1 MPKEEWKVITD
12 HHEPLVTPEVFALAS
27 AYRPEQSTKRKREK
41 HPLTG
46 KIYCGGCGYAIN
58 YKPQRNNGKM
68 PNHFWCRKHSLL
80 QIPDCCTYFRADILE
95 EIVGNIEDEH
105 DEETNM
111 VELQPDGSYLMSG
124 MAPFD
129 EVVEVLGIPLDEED
143 DFETLNGFLIS
154 LIDKIP
160 SDDEVFSTTAYGYLF
175 EILSVENKMIQKV
188 HVIKLPEEKA
198 SEVELADG
206 TCQNEE

>member
-1 MPKEEWKVITD
+1 M
-12 HHEPLVTPEVFALAS
+12 
-27 AYRPEQSTKRKREK
+27 
-41 HPLTG
+41 
-46 KIYCGGCGYAIN
+46 
-58 YKPQRNNGKM
+58 
-68 PNHFWCRKHSLL
+68 
-80 QIPDCCTYFRADILE
+80 
-95 EIVGNIEDEH
+95 
-105 DEETNM
+105 
-111 VELQPDGSYLMSG
+111 
-124 MAPFD
+124 
-129 EVVEVLGIPLDEED
+129 EVLGIPLDEED

>member
-1 MPKEEWKVITD
+1 
-12 HHEPLVTPEVFALAS
+12 
-27 AYRPEQSTKRKREK
+27 
-41 HPLTG
+41 
-46 KIYCGGCGYAIN
+46 
-58 YKPQRNNGKM
+58 
-68 PNHFWCRKHSLL
+68 
-80 QIPDCCTYFRADILE
+80 
-95 EIVGNIEDEH
+95 
-105 DEETNM
+105 M

-175 EILSVENKMIQKV
+175 ENKMIQKV

>member
-1 MPKEEWKVITD
+1 MEPTPEALYTAQYSAPQEGSRQGTGYYADGTVNGYYAKKPEQIDLEALLPQIVKVIED
-12 HHEPLVTPEVFALAS
+12 AGLEVS
-27 AYRPEQSTKRKREK
+27 
-41 HPLTG
+41 
-46 KIYCGGCGYAIN
+46 
-58 YKPQRNNGKM
+58 
-68 PNHFWCRKHSLL
+68 
-80 QIPDCCTYFRADILE
+80 
-95 EIVGNIEDEH
+95 
-105 DEETNM
+105 EETIGQAQWLI
-111 VELQPDGSYLMSG
+111 EK
-124 MAPFD
+124 
-129 EVVEVLGIPLDEED
+129 GIPLDEED

>member
-1 MPKEEWKVITD
+1 MGDIM
-12 HHEPLVTPEVFALAS
+12 
-27 AYRPEQSTKRKREK
+27 
-41 HPLTG
+41 
-46 KIYCGGCGYAIN
+46 N
-58 YKPQRNNGKM
+58 MNNGKM
-68 PNHFWCRKHSLL
+68 PNHFWCGKHSLL